1 MIIDRY
7 WAYSSIST
15 ITEIVKGK
23 EEEPEIKCRALDAA
37 KVMIETCEY
46 PIVTLVEVYL
56 LPLLQEVAWFGGKK
70 GKEAIAYYFQQ
81 TQGVED
87 SEGTRRNS
95 MEYV

>member
-37 KVMIETCEY
+37 KVMVETCEY
-46 PIVTLVEVYL
+46 PIVTLV
-56 LPLLQEVAWFGGKK
+56 
-70 GKEAIAYYFQQ
+70 
-81 TQGVED
+81 
-87 SEGTRRNS
+87 
-95 MEYV
+95 